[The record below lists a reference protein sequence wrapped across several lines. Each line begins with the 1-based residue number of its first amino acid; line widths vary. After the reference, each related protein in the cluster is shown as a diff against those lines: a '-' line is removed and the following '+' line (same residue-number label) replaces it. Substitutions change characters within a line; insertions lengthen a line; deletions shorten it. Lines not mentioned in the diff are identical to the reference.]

1 MNRIEDNQLGI
12 IDWEEFEEAA
22 KAILE
27 EAGATIS
34 KFKVNGKKKFTSDD
48 GEYEIDASVEFT
60 ILGGAEFFVLVE
72 CRAKKQGNSVT
83 RDEILAFYGK
93 MQSLS
98 AQKGIFFTTSGYQKG
113 AIEYAK
119 KHSIALVQVVDGK
132 SLYITKGAGVKNVT
146 PPPWVKLPKY
156 AGWLISLAEKN
167 KTSYSLV
174 RPEIQKELLEAKE
187 K

>member
-1 MNRIEDNQLGI
+1 MNRIDDNQLGV
-12 IDWEEFEEAA
+12 IDWKEFEKAA

-27 EAGATIS
+27 EAGAVIN
-34 KFKVNGKKKFTSDD
+34 KFKVNGKKKFIGDD

-72 CRAKKQGNSVT
+72 CRAKKPGNRVT
-83 RDEILAFYGK
+83 RDEVLAFHGK

-132 SLYITKGAGVKNVT
+132 SLYITKGAGGENAS
-146 PPPWVKLPKY
+146 PPSWVRLPKY
-156 AGWLISLAEKN
+156 AGWLVNLTKDN
-167 KTSYSLV
+167 QTSYSLV
-174 RPEIQKELLEAKE
+174 RPEIQKEFLGVKE